1 MQVVIPTG
9 CNFYFR
15 LLGLKL
21 FLRTDHDMATSTPDT
36 PPQDLRR
43 KYRILNYALITI
55 LAISTLLKTLVVIK
69 AGSLAPTALAGLVVP
84 VINVY
89 FIRLLLQF
97 RKIGYQFVFLLSIL
111 ALVYPE
117 NRQPVEFALHLLLI
131 IMSGHLYL
139 RLFPGKNAGS

>member
-1 MQVVIPTG
+1 
-9 CNFYFR
+9 
-15 LLGLKL
+15 
-21 FLRTDHDMATSTPDT
+21 MATSTPDT

-43 KYRILNYALITI
+43 KYRILNYALISI

-131 IMSGHLYL
+131 IMSAHLYL